1 MLIAGVLE
9 VVFWILFALV
19 VLGAVVGVVAFLGLR
34 KLWRFVAGAF
44 DEDGRPGPGSP
55 PLSRS
60 RTLPP
65 PRTTDTTVAGD
76 SPGRVG

>member
-1 MLIAGVLE
+1 MIIAGVLD
-9 VVFWILFALV
+9 VILWILFVLV
-19 VLGAVVGVVAFLGLR
+19 VIGAIIGVVAFLGLR

-44 DEDGRPGPGSP
+44 DADGRPGPGNP

-65 PRTTDTTVAGD
+65 PRTSSDT
-76 SPGRVG
+76 